1 MKLQCVGLS
10 LQGWQAQIWTP
21 QNVTPVLPVK
31 VVLKPV
37 RLQILCGVFL
47 GACFETNIWSDCE
60 SSLVS
65 VQPRSCEIAT
75 VLPGCFFR
83 EEQVSK
89 GSWLTGLGAW
99 SWGWTCCG
107 WGNSRERHCRRIG
120 GAWLCVC
127 QSRSGSGRC
136 CVDPLCLFAVFY
148 DGFLTLLKRRLQP
161 PVLKSAHLKSLNLKA
176 RVLES

>member
-1 MKLQCVGLS
+1 MRWAVTAGLAGPDLDPPKCHTCLTCES
-10 LQGWQAQIWTP
+10 SFKTSETTDIVW
-21 QNVTPVLPVK
+21 
-31 VVLKPV
+31 
-37 RLQILCGVFL
+37 VFL
-47 GACFETNIWSDCE
+47 GACCFETNIWSDCE

-65 VQPRSCEIAT
+65 VQPQSCEIAT

-120 GAWLCVC
+120 GAWLCV
-127 QSRSGSGRC
+127 SRSGSGRC
-136 CVDPLCLFAVFY
+136 CVDPVCLFAVFY
-148 DGFLTLLKRRLQP
+148 NGILTLHKRRLQP